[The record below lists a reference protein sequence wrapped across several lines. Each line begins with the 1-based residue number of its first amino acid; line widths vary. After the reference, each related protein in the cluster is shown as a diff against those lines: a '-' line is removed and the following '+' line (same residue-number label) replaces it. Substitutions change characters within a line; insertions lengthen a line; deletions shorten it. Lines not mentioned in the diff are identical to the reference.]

1 MRRRRLECYTGFWA
15 QGRFA
20 PLYRT
25 RMIAWINFAV
35 MLLSALLCLYFYVK
49 SAGPA
54 ALERKIGESAH
65 RKCTRFRIIASIFMI
80 VAAINYV
87 IYFFYPLP
95 LPLPRTFP
103 WDWWISALIATSIAI
118 PGGYLWFRGMKDAGQ
133 ETILVKKEH
142 TLYGGIYRKIRHPQ
156 AAGEIT
162 FWWVIAF
169 FLNSPFLAL
178 FSFIWIPIFYIMC
191 WAEEKDLVIR
201 YGQEYLEYKSNTGC
215 IVPKSW
221 QKK

>member
-1 MRRRRLECYTGFWA
+1 MT
-15 QGRFA
+15 
-20 PLYRT
+20 
-25 RMIAWINFAV
+25 
-35 MLLSALLCLYFYVK
+35 
-49 SAGPA
+49 
-54 ALERKIGESAH
+54 
-65 RKCTRFRIIASIFMI
+65 

-95 LPLPRTFP
+95 LPLLRTFP
-103 WDWWISALIATSIAI
+103 WDWWVSALIATSIAI

-133 ETILVKKEH
+133 ETIWVKKEH
-142 TLYGGIYRKIRHPQ
+142 TLYSGIYRKIRHPQ

-178 FSFIWIPIFYIMC
+178 FSFIWVPIFYIMC

-201 YGQEYLEYKSNTGC
+201 YGQEYLEYKSNTGF

-221 QKK
+221 QKR